1 MRNFA
6 KNYTMLMIGLDSY
19 LSSKYHI
26 TKEDYPSEYYPGK
39 VYEDCILPKE
49 MIDEFINRASIIDLD
64 KYTKKIGK
72 YQSNIK
78 L

>member
-26 TKEDYPSEYYPGK
+26 TKEYYPGK

-78 L
+78 P